1 MQAFAAFVVRL
12 AAYAIVLGIA
22 SRLADWLWVS
32 RGLGGVGLLAAA
44 HDNALAALAVAP
56 VVLALGFGPL
66 RRVAIFAAGFLIG
79 AALTAPFA
87 LARFGG

>member
-1 MQAFAAFVVRL
+1 VQAFALFVVRL

-22 SRLADWLWVS
+22 ARLADWLWVS
-32 RGLGGVGLLAAA
+32 RGLGGVGVLAGP
-44 HDNALAALAVAP
+44 HDTALAALAVAP
-56 VVLALGFGPL
+56 IVLALGFGRL
-66 RRVAIFAAGFLIG
+66 RPVAVFAAGFLIG